1 MPPTIAE
8 LVDAL
13 PHDEGDEHE
22 DQSSEQLLRELVSTL
37 STRPVPTGRLS
48 RLWSLG
54 TLQAKIAAAYLAYWV
69 RSSYAG
75 ADESERRL
83 NETHLKAALGLLGG
97 MTYLR
102 GAIMKVGQTLASY
115 PDILPAQF
123 IEALETLHFQAPPMH
138 FSLLREL
145 VERELG
151 GDPEDV
157 FDEFETTAFAAA
169 SLGQV
174 HRARLKNGRPVAV
187 KIQYPNI
194 ARSIRSDFRNLSAFL
209 LPMRLSGDWDNL
221 KEQFEEMRRVLELE
235 TDYEQEARFMRMAR
249 SAFGEDDEIVVPRVY
264 DEYSTRRVLTMD
276 YLDGLHVGDFLATNP
291 TRERC
296 DRHGSQIALATLR
309 LYYRE
314 HLTYADPNPGN
325 FIFLPDG
332 RLGLIDFGCC
342 RVLNDEEWAWSR
354 QCDDAIDAGPQER
367 REAVIRGAALTE
379 AQRSD
384 TDRIE
389 HLERI
394 SDWLWEPFRARG
406 PFDFGDE
413 TYLKR
418 GIELITE
425 SMRRRYLRSMPVL
438 NWLLRL
444 FFGFRSLAYRLGARI
459 DMRALY
465 DQERRQAKG

>member
-8 LVDAL
+8 LVEAL
-13 PHDEGDEHE
+13 PYDEGDDHDE
-22 DQSSEQLLRELVSTL
+22 QSSEQLLRELVSTV

-75 ADESERRL
+75 ADEKERRL
-83 NETHLKAALGLLGG
+83 NETHLKAAIQLLGG

-115 PDILPAQF
+115 PDILPSQF
-123 IEALETLHFQAPPMH
+123 IETLETLHFEAPPMH

-157 FDEFETTAFAAA
+157 FDDFETTAFAAA

-174 HRARLKNGRPVAV
+174 HRARLKSGRPVAV

-235 TDYEQEARFMRMAR
+235 TDYEQEARFMRTAR

-291 TRERC
+291 TQERC

-314 HLTYADPNPGN
+314 RLTYADPNPGN

-354 QCDDAIDAGPQER
+354 QGDDAINAGPQER
-367 REAVIRGAALTE
+367 RETVIRGAALTE

-394 SDWLWEPFRARG
+394 SAWLWEPFRAQG

-413 TYLKR
+413 TYLKG

-425 SMRRRYLRSMPVL
+425 SMRRRYVRSMPVL

-444 FFGFRSLAYRLGARI
+444 FFGFRALAYRLGARI
-459 DMRALY
+459 DVRCLY
-465 DQERRQAKG
+465 DQEVRQAKG